1 MLKIRTLQPAPTPAE
16 PPPLSELYH
25 ENSKQQRY
33 NLDFSRRI
41 SFVNKNTEI
50 HRVISKAGKS
60 YPGAKKIALPAVT
73 DRADGPTVEQVV
85 AQRRSIRHFARR
97 PLTLD
102 EVSRLLHF
110 GSGITGYLP
119 SLEHGLLQPVRATPS
134 GGALY
139 PVELYVVML
148 ADGPAETGVY
158 HYHVSS
164 HGLEMLS
171 SHNLTDALARATSD
185 PALFVNAGLVIIL
198 TGLFAKTTFKYGERG
213 YRFVLFEAGHIAQN
227 ILLEATALGLG
238 AVPVAG
244 FVDDEVNALLD
255 LNGVD
260 EASLYLIVVGQ
271 PDRSPGQAYDGAQ
284 AVVSALLEDLWN
296 TP

>member
-1 MLKIRTLQPAPTPAE
+1 
-16 PPPLSELYH
+16 
-25 ENSKQQRY
+25 
-33 NLDFSRRI
+33 
-41 SFVNKNTEI
+41 
-50 HRVISKAGKS
+50 
-60 YPGAKKIALPAVT
+60 
-73 DRADGPTVEQVV
+73 
-85 AQRRSIRHFARR
+85 
-97 PLTLD
+97 
-102 EVSRLLHF
+102 
-110 GSGITGYLP
+110 
-119 SLEHGLLQPVRATPS
+119 
-134 GGALY
+134 
-139 PVELYVVML
+139 
-148 ADGPAETGVY
+148 
-158 HYHVSS
+158 
-164 HGLEMLS
+164 MLS

-244 FVDDEVNALLD
+244 FVDDEVNALID